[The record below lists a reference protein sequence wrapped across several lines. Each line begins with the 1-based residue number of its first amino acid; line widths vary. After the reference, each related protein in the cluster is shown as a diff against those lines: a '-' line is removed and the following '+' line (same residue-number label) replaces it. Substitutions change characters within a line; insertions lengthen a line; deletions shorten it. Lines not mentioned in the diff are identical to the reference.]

1 MVLTGTNAP
10 GAKTSGARTGNEA
23 AWAGSG
29 SPTASPTAAN
39 VRDIAF
45 PDSSTSSPL
54 ARDAGAGP
62 PSGGEPD
69 GHHDDGDEHVLRQ
82 IRERPAA
89 STAGRDI
96 GSARKRAVSPL
107 RASVAMPVAVA
118 MEPDTTV
125 CPKMPGHQV
134 DRVGIPEAGQAGGAA
149 EGVAGQ

>member
-1 MVLTGTNAP
+1 MWPRRPGCSHSGMVLTGTNAP

-89 STAGRDI
+89 ARPAATSAAP
-96 GSARKRAVSPL
+96 GSARSARCGHRWPCRSLWRWSQTPPSA
-107 RASVAMPVAVA
+107 RR
-118 MEPDTTV
+118 
-125 CPKMPGHQV
+125 CP
-134 DRVGIPEAGQAGGAA
+134 GIR
-149 EGVAGQ
+149 